1 MVTIY
6 FDKQLFS
13 HLFNAQEENG
23 DYLSSCQIL
32 MSVRSIYDGLSPS
45 FSFNGSFLIPKCLFG
60 TFLGAVDR
68 IDILCEKWFPAND
81 AMTNDFSFAFC
92 HILSVVSL

>member
-32 MSVRSIYDGLSPS
+32 MSVRTIYDGLSPS
-45 FSFNGSFLIPKCLFG
+45 FSF
-60 TFLGAVDR
+60 
-68 IDILCEKWFPAND
+68 
-81 AMTNDFSFAFC
+81 
-92 HILSVVSL
+92 